1 MDHKEIRLAVI
12 LSMDVPG
19 LHFSGREE
27 EEDACLIERCGTSV
41 RDCATE
47 FKGEVLQSIG
57 DSFLLAFSNSLD
69 AVRCARSIQRKFR
82 SIDSENPAVALL
94 PRIGIH
100 LGEVFFVEHDAAGDT
115 VTKASSLQAVA
126 KPGFTCVSKEVW
138 SLVESKLEPEPGFSC
153 KPLSPS
159 RAKSLPKSQQSPM
172 QVFEIEFSV
181 DDATETNSQN
191 SGLNEK
197 SDSSTR
203 LETPIRSPRNIS
215 GFENASAGTAQN
227 TSFNAGNQSSNLND
241 SSPENIVS
249 SIKAALL
256 DDIRVSGR
264 RLTVDEALTKYGYY
278 GIEAKEAIAQL
289 ADSGILIKNTR
300 TEGQPTFNSTSDLGK
315 SIEQAVHAIVHEI
328 ERSVREGDFKNQI
341 KNSSVKKAVKQEI
354 KNSFKM
360 TDEQDRKR
368 HRERRERKREVGTT
382 NFETYKNEL
391 AKKQEKLAKSIPGG
405 IVSFVIVNSALFFFA
420 LKNLN
425 GFPWPVFVALFWLFG
440 IIDNVFSYFRVRKQN
455 FEVQALPDL
464 DETETREI
472 REIHKERDKIGK
484 SFINLL
490 TIPTILMLINLAT
503 RGRDPWFLI
512 PSGIIAVSFL
522 AQVGR
527 YFSTIPTRTR
537 KFFEKIGISGGKRG
551 LKNAS
556 AQRMEESGIDLGED
570 YDALYRSAKDAA
582 ADIERSL
589 RTHDAKEADEMK
601 PQLNSY
607 LNQVLMLAKT
617 TNEIDTIISEIP
629 MENLARDKANLV
641 AKLSDA
647 EPTMRPEYEANIRE
661 IEKQES
667 SFKALNEQKEI
678 MDLRLKASVNQLQ
691 QLKMEL
697 ARTRAMDAETS
708 ALEASSAIHSLRS
721 KSVELANYLED
732 LKGGMIEATQDPFD
746 SLGSVS
752 NLVLDGRQRDSTE
765 SPS

>member
-27 EEDACLIERCGTSV
+27 EEDARLIERCGTAV
-41 RDCATE
+41 RSCAAE
-47 FKGEVLQSIG
+47 YKGELLQSIG
-57 DSFLLAFSNSLD
+57 DSFLIAFTNSLD
-69 AVRCARSIQRKFR
+69 AVQCAQSIQDKFR
-82 SIDSENPAVALL
+82 SIDSENPSATLL

-100 LGEVFFVEHDAAGDT
+100 LGEIFFIEHDAAGDT
-115 VTKASSLQAVA
+115 VTKAVSLQAVA
-126 KPGFTCVSKEVW
+126 RPGYTCVSKEVW
-138 SLVESKLEPEPGFSC
+138 SLVEPKLVPGTGFSC

-159 RAKSLPKSQQSPM
+159 RAKSLPGANQDAM
-172 QVFEIEFSV
+172 QVFEIKFSGNV
-181 DDATETNSQN
+181 GSETNSQN
-191 SGLNEK
+191 SAINEK
-197 SDSSTR
+197 SNLSTR
-203 LETPIRSPRNIS
+203 LETPVKAPGENQENS
-215 GFENASAGTAQN
+215 GDNSLQN
-227 TSFNAGNQSSNLND
+227 SSFNSEHQSANLN

-249 SIKAALL
+249 SIKVALL
-256 DDIRVSGR
+256 DDIRASGR
-264 RLTVDEALTKYGYY
+264 RLTVDEALEKYGYY
-278 GIEAKEAIAQL
+278 GVEAKEAIAQL
-289 ADSGILIKNTR
+289 ADSGILIRSTR
-300 TEGQPTFNSTSDLGK
+300 NGGQASFNSTSDLGK

-341 KNSSVKKAVKQEI
+341 KSSSVKKVVKEEI
-354 KNSFKM
+354 KNSFKI
-360 TDEQDRKR
+360 TEERDRKQ
-368 HRERRERKREVGTT
+368 HRERRARKREVSTT
-382 NFETYKNEL
+382 NFEAYKNEL
-391 AKKQEKLAKSIPGG
+391 VKKQEKLAKSIPGG
-405 IVSFVIVNSALFFFA
+405 IVSFVIVNSALFFFT

-527 YFSTIPTRTR
+527 YFSTIPARTR

-556 AQRMEESGIDLGED
+556 AQRMEESGVELGEV
-570 YDALYRSAKDAA
+570 YDALYRNAKEAA

-589 RTHDAKEADEMK
+589 RAHDTKEADEMK

-607 LNQVLMLAKT
+607 LNQVLLLAKT

-629 MENLARDKANLV
+629 MDNLARDKASLV
-641 AKLSDA
+641 AKLSSA
-647 EPTMRPEYEANIRE
+647 EPAMRAEYEANIRE

-708 ALEASSAIHSLRS
+708 ALEASSAISSLRS

-732 LKGGMIEATQDPFD
+732 LKGGMIEAAEDPFS

-752 NLVLDGRQRDSTE
+752 NLVLDSSKGE
-765 SPS
+765 NPSPPS